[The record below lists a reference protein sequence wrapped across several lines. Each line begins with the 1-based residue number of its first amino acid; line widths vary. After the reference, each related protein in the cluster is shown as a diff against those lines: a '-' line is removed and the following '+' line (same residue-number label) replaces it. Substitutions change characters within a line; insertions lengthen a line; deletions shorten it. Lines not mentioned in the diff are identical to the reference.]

1 MQDQIPGN
9 YDLSNIDIHEGF
21 TAGRI
26 AAVFKD
32 KYRVLTTEEETL
44 AEITGKMIYSEDYPA
59 VGDWVLLDVEN
70 KIISEILPRKTRLCR
85 KRPGDQLAEQVIA
98 ANIDYIFITTSLN
111 KEFNLSR
118 LERYLTIVLESGAKP
133 VFILN
138 KIDIADDI
146 ESKFSQLQNLAGEF
160 NIHLIS
166 ALQEK
171 GLDQLDQYFKDNNT
185 IALIG
190 SSGVGKSTL
199 LNKLIGEQIQKV
211 GDIREADDKGRH
223 VTTQRELFIL
233 PEAVIIDTPGMR
245 EIQIWE
251 SAVEDAFAD
260 ITEIGANCKFSNC
273 QHQSEPGCAVKKAIE
288 NGDLSAKRFEN
299 YQKMA
304 REQLFVDQK
313 KNLSHKIAEKEKIK
327 RMMGDYKLRKKI
339 KNRPEC

>member
-1 MQDQIPGN
+1 MDINRLGKYDFSQITIP
-9 YDLSNIDIHEGF
+9 EPF
-21 TAGRI
+21 AAGRI

-32 KYRVLTTEEETL
+32 KYRVFSAKNDLL
-44 AEITGKMIYSEDYPA
+44 AEVTGKMIYNEDFPA
-59 VGDWVLLDVEN
+59 VGDWVVLDEVN
-70 KIISEILPRKTRLCR
+70 AIITDILPRKSLLSR

-118 LERYLTIVLESGAKP
+118 LERYLTIVLNSGAVP

-138 KIDIADDI
+138 KIDIASDI
-146 ESKFSQLQNLAGEF
+146 EDKYSQLQKLAGDLS
-160 NIHLIS
+160 IHLIS
-166 ALQEK
+166 ALQDQ
-171 GLDQLDQYFKDNNT
+171 GLDQLDQYFKEHNT

-199 LNKLIGEQIQKV
+199 LNKLIGEQIQEV
-211 GDIREADDKGRH
+211 GDIREDDDKGRH
-223 VTTQRELFIL
+223 VTTRRELFLL
-233 PEAVIIDTPGMR
+233 PEAIIIDTPGMR

-260 ITEIGANCKFSNC
+260 ITEIAAQCKFNDC
-273 QHQSEPGCAVKKAIE
+273 QHQSEPGCAVKAAIE
-288 NGDLSAKRFEN
+288 CGELATKRFEN

-313 KNLSHKIAEKEKIK
+313 KNLSHKIAEKEKLN

-339 KNRPEC
+339 KNRPEI